1 MQTILKKTTGT
12 LFALALLSASPAI
25 AQMQHGAGHGGGH
38 GAAPG
43 AAAAP
48 GERHGDLIRE
58 STVEGYAFAYHLID
72 NVAQMKAAGDA
83 MKGHDMSQMKS
94 HHLMVYV
101 TAPDQKAV
109 TGARLGYLVKGPGGS
124 EQKTMAAFMDGG
136 YGADVDLKA
145 PGAYEITT
153 RAVDGGKNLV
163 DTFRHEV
170 R

>member
-43 AAAAP
+43 AGAAP

-58 STVEGYAFAYHLID
+58 STVEGYALAYHLID
-72 NVAQMKAAGDA
+72 NAAQMQAAGVE

-94 HHLMVYV
+94 HHLMVYLA
-101 TAPDQKAV
+101 APGGTPAA
-109 TGARLGYLVKGPGGS
+109 GARVGYLVRGPGGS

-136 YGADVDLKA
+136 YGADLELKT
-145 PGAYEITT
+145 PGTYEITT

-163 DTFRHEV
+163 DTFAYEV